1 MAHNFLWPTKHKLIL
16 FVILS
21 LLLFYLPVVP
31 TLTTPVVLNP
41 TSTWNLKSPAES
53 LQNIQIVGV
62 SNMYFGTLTGAD
74 AALVSIA
81 SVIMIAY
88 LLSAV
93 LVYLFKREPK
103 DEKEAVK
110 GKPAHP

>member
-93 LVYLFKREPK
+93 LVYLFKRGAK
-103 DEKEAVK
+103 DEK
-110 GKPAHP
+110 

>member
-1 MAHNFLWPTKHKLIL
+1 MAHHFLWPTKYKLIL

-21 LLLFYLPVVP
+21 LLLFYLPVIP
-31 TLTTPVVLNP
+31 TLSAPVVLDP
-41 TSTWNLKSPAES
+41 ISIWNLKSPAES

-81 SVIMIAY
+81 SVIAIAY

-103 DEKEAVK
+103 S
-110 GKPAHP
+110 